1 MRVTTIG
8 VPILD
13 LFLTGEFSVVDNEHF
28 TFAAGF
34 PLHRGICFP
43 LGEKIRATE
52 LRYALGGGVLNTAE
66 TFAQLGLATTACGKL
81 ANDPLSAQVRT
92 LLRGKAYT
100 RALRR
105 YRGLTNLSTILLTPS
120 GERTIL
126 TYRDSNTRWQLS
138 ELPLPRE
145 QLVYLAMGH
154 STPLLWKRYLP
165 LLRRRKNLIAANPSP
180 LLLTQRHLAKNIL
193 NALDVLIL
201 NHEEAEL
208 FLRREGQPEEILVAL
223 RAALPQPRVM
233 AMTLGADGVLVDAKK
248 KSCHEG
254 GSATSGASS
263 IFQSTGFCSRRAI
276 DVTGAGDA
284 FASAFV
290 GSLALDNCAFSEITI
305 REAIRKGC
313 ANAVSVIEQIGA
325 QAGIL
330 TKQGY
335 RALRFR
341 RLSVT
346 VK

>member
-13 LFLTGEFSVVDNEHF
+13 LFLTGEFAVLDDKHF
-28 TFAAGF
+28 TFATGF

-66 TFAQLGLATTACGKL
+66 TFARLGLATTACGKL
-81 ANDPLSAQVRT
+81 ATDPLSAQVRT
-92 LLRGKAYT
+92 LLRGKSYI
-100 RALRR
+100 RAFRR
-105 YRGLTNLSTILLTPS
+105 YRGLTNLSSILLTPS

-126 TYRDSNTRWQLS
+126 TYRDPNTRWQLA

-154 STPLLWKRYLP
+154 STPLLWSRYLP
-165 LLRRRKNLIAANPSP
+165 LLQQRKNIIAANPSP
-180 LLLTQRHLAKNIL
+180 SLLSQRRLARNIF
-193 NALDVLIL
+193 NSLDLLIL

-208 FLRREGQPEEILVAL
+208 FLNREGKPEEILAAL
-223 RAALPQPRVM
+223 RTALPQPRVI
-233 AMTLGADGVLVDAKK
+233 AMTLGADGVLVDADKK
-248 KSCHEG
+248 NYHTTG
-254 GSATSGASS
+254 
-263 IFQSTGFCSRRAI
+263 FQSRRVV
-276 DVTGAGDA
+276 DSTGAGDA

-290 GSLALDNCAFSEITI
+290 GSLTLDNFVLDDANI

-330 TKQGY
+330 TKRGY
-335 RALRFR
+335 QAIRFR
-341 RLSVT
+341 RLPI
-346 VK
+346 KIK